1 MGEFLLSGM
10 LLGLAAGFSP
20 GPLLVLVITETLQH
34 NLAAGCRTALA
45 PLVTDLPIVLGAF
58 FMLQSL
64 AHFEAVL
71 GGVSLL
77 GALFVLRLGWG
88 SLRCQGLTWSPA
100 SLRPQ
105 SLRKGVLVN
114 FLSPHPYLFWLSVGG
129 PLVVRGLE
137 VSPWAAVLFISGFYV
152 CLVGAKLLLAIIAS
166 RSRSFLTGPAYLF
179 TMRLLG
185 ALLILFA
192 LRLVYDGLH
201 LFGLV

>member
-1 MGEFLLSGM
+1 MGEFLVSGI

-34 NLAAGCRTALA
+34 NRAAGFRAASA
-45 PLVTDLPIVLGAF
+45 PLVTDLPIVLGVF
-58 FMLQSL
+58 LLLKSL

-71 GGVSLL
+71 GGISLL
-77 GALFVLRLGWG
+77 GALFVLRLGVD
-88 SLRCQGLTWSPA
+88 SLRSRGLTLSPA
-100 SLRPQ
+100 SQQCQ

-114 FLSPHPYLFWLSVGG
+114 FLSPHPYLFWFSVGG
-129 PLVVRGLE
+129 PLVLRGLE
-137 VSPWAAVLFISGFYV
+137 ISPFAAIVFILGFYV
-152 CLVGAKLLLAIIAS
+152 CLVGAKLMLAVIAS
-166 RSRSFLTGPAYLF
+166 RSRNVLTGPAYLF

-192 LRLVYDGLH
+192 LRLGYDGLQ